1 MLSYFWKDCKSFF
14 QISHKMGEK
23 FMLFDTHAHYDDEK
37 FDADRRELLANM
49 RAAGVGLIVD
59 PASDIASAKKAQ
71 AIAREYDFVLFAA
84 GVHPHEAAGAAEAYL
99 EELRALAADP
109 KCVAVGE
116 IGLDYHYDF
125 SPRDVQRRVYGEQLR
140 LARELDKPVIVHER
154 EAVADNL
161 DILKA
166 HPGVRG
172 VIHCY
177 SGSWETAKILLDM
190 GFYLGFTGVVTF
202 KNARRVLEVVEKM
215 PLERMVIETDSPYMA
230 PVPHRGERNSSLF
243 VHLVAEKIAEIRGM
257 SVGDVARVTW
267 ENGKRLFD
275 LS

>member
-1 MLSYFWKDCKSFF
+1 
-14 QISHKMGEK
+14 
-23 FMLFDTHAHYDDEK
+23 MLFDTHAHYDGEK
-37 FDADRRELLANM
+37 FDDDRGELLAKV
-49 RAAGVGLIVD
+49 REAGVELIVD
-59 PASDIASAKKAQ
+59 PASDIASAKKARD
-71 AIAREYDFVLFAA
+71 IAHEHDFVWFAA
-84 GVHPHEAAGAAEAYL
+84 GVHPHEAGEAAEDYP
-99 EELRALAADP
+99 EEIRALAADP

-125 SPRDVQRRVYGEQLR
+125 SPRDVQRRVYARQLA
-140 LARELDKPVIVHER
+140 LARELDKPVIIHER

-166 HPGVRG
+166 HPGARG
-172 VIHCY
+172 VVHCY
-177 SGSWETAKILLDM
+177 SGSWETAKLLLNM

-257 SVGDVARVTW
+257 EVADVARITL
-267 ENGKRLFD
+267 ENGKRPFR

>member
-1 MLSYFWKDCKSFF
+1 
-14 QISHKMGEK
+14 
-23 FMLFDTHAHYDDEK
+23 MLFDTHAHYDDEK
-37 FDADRRELLANM
+37 FDADRGPLLAQM
-49 RAAGVGLIVD
+49 RDAGVGLIVD
-59 PASDIASAKKAQ
+59 PASDIASAKKARD
-71 AIAREYDFVLFAA
+71 IAHAYDFVWFAA
-84 GVHPHEAAGAAEAYL
+84 GVHPHEAARAAEDYPEAI
-99 EELRALAADP
+99 RALAADP

-125 SPRDVQRRVYGEQLR
+125 SPRDVQRRVYARQLE
-140 LARELDKPVIVHER
+140 LARELEKPVIIHER

-172 VIHCY
+172 VVHCY
-177 SGSWETAKILLDM
+177 SGSWETAKTLLDW

-230 PVPHRGERNSSLF
+230 PVPHRGERNSSLL
-243 VHLVAEKIAEIRGM
+243 VHLVAEKIAELRGLTPE
-257 SVGDVARVTW
+257 DVARITT
-267 ENGKRLFD
+267 ENGRRLYGI
-275 LS
+275 

>member
-1 MLSYFWKDCKSFF
+1 
-14 QISHKMGEK
+14 
-23 FMLFDTHAHYDDEK
+23 MLFDTHAHYDDEK
-37 FDADRRELLANM
+37 FDADRDELLAKM
-49 RAAGVGLIVD
+49 KDAGVGLIVD
-59 PASDIASAKKAQ
+59 PASDIASAKKARD
-71 AIAREYDFVLFAA
+71 IAHAYDFVRFAA
-84 GVHPHEAAGAAEAYL
+84 GVHPHEAGAAEEGYL
-99 EELRALAADP
+99 EEIRALAADP

-125 SPRDVQRRVYGEQLR
+125 SPGDVQRRVYAGQLE
-140 LARELDKPVIVHER
+140 LARELDKPVIIHER

-166 HPGVRG
+166 HPGARG
-172 VIHCY
+172 VVHCY

-215 PLERMVIETDSPYMA
+215 PADRMVIETDSPYMA

-257 SVGDVARVTW
+257 SFEDAARITL
-267 ENGKRLFD
+267 ENGKRLFS
-275 LS
+275 LA